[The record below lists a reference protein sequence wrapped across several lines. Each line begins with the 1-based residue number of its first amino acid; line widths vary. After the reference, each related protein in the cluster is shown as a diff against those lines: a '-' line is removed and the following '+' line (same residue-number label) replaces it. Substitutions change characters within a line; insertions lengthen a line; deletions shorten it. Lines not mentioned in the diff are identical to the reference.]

1 MSSPDYLREQ
11 LLLTLAPILVEAGV
25 NGAERKIEEMV
36 IQATGENV
44 PPNAIPPTPDN
55 MLKVHTHQVILRSKL
70 LKMYVEMI
78 VNEFYPEISHPE

>member
-1 MSSPDYLREQ
+1 MNAPDYLREQ
-11 LLLTLAPILVEAGV
+11 LLLSLAPILVEAGV
-25 NGAERKIEEMV
+25 NGAERKIEEMFM
-36 IQATGENV
+36 QATGENV

-78 VNEFYPEISHPE
+78 LNEFYPETSRPE